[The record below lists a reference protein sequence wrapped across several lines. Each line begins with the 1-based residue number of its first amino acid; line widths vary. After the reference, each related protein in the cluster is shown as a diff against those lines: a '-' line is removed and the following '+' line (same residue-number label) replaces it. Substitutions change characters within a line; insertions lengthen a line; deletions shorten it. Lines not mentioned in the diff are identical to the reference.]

1 MGCQRPGSAVESDY
15 LAALSG
21 VNAWTIE
28 SDGRLLLDGAVPLR
42 YTPR

>member
-1 MGCQRPGSAVESDY
+1 
-15 LAALSG
+15 

-28 SDGRLLLDGAVPLR
+28 SDGRLLLAGAVPLR